1 MSNPVVTALIPNYKT
16 LKVTKLCLRLL
27 RKYTDPEKIRL
38 IVIDNDSQDESLEY
52 LKSLKYIT
60 LIERKK
66 QMDDTP
72 SLSHTRALDLALEQ
86 VTTPYV
92 LAMHTDT
99 FVKHSD
105 WLDVLLAVIEKE
117 SIIAGVGSWKLENK
131 PFIKRLAKAVEYRWE
146 SAYYHLIG
154 KTDHALEGKGK
165 NYLYLRSH
173 LALYRMDLIR
183 KNNLSFSDGKETAG
197 KIMHK
202 KLLDNGYKM
211 IFLES
216 AFLSKYVIHLNH
228 ATMVLHPELGA
239 RKSTIRKGLKR
250 INKALKDLN
259 AEQILMDDSLD
270 Y

>member
-1 MSNPVVTALIPNYKT
+1 MPNPIVTALIPNYKT

-27 RKYTDPEKIRL
+27 RKYTDPEKIRI
-38 IVIDNDSQDESLEY
+38 IVIDNESLDESLTY

-66 QMDDTP
+66 QQDDTP
-72 SLSHTRALDLALEQ
+72 SSSHARALDLALEQ
-86 VTTPYV
+86 VTSPYV
-92 LAMHTDT
+92 LSMHTDT
-99 FVKHSD
+99 FVKHSA
-105 WLDVLLAVIEKE
+105 WLDVLLTKMEKE

-131 PFIKRLAKAVEYRWE
+131 PFIKRLAKAIEYQWQ
-146 SAYYHLIG
+146 SAYYRLIG
-154 KTDHALEGKGK
+154 KTDHTLEGKGQ

-173 LALYRMDLIR
+173 LALYRMDLIK
-183 KNNLSFSDGKETAG
+183 KNNLSFSDGQATAG

-202 KLLDNGYKM
+202 KLENNGYKM
-211 IFLES
+211 VFLES

-239 RKSTIRKGLKR
+239 RKRTIRKGLKR

-270 Y
+270 

>member
-1 MSNPVVTALIPNYKT
+1 MPNPVVTALIPNYKT

-27 RKYTDPEKIRL
+27 RKYTDPKKIDI
-38 IVIDNDSQDESLEY
+38 IVIDNDSRDNSLEY

-66 QMDDTP
+66 QQDDTP
-72 SLSHTRALDLALEQ
+72 SLSHARALDLALEQ
-86 VTTPYV
+86 VATPYA
-92 LAMHTDT
+92 LSMHTDT
-99 FVKHSD
+99 FVKHSG
-105 WLDVLLAVIEKE
+105 WLDVLLTEME
-117 SIIAGVGSWKLENK
+117 REPIIAGVGSWKLENK
-131 PFIKRLAKAVEYRWE
+131 PFIKRLAKAIEYQWE

-154 KTDHALEGKGK
+154 KTDHALAGKGK

-202 KLLDNGYKM
+202 KLENNDYKM
-211 IFLES
+211 VFLES

-259 AEQILMDDSLD
+259 AEQILGDDSLD
-270 Y
+270 N

>member
-1 MSNPVVTALIPNYKT
+1 MPNPIVTALIPNYKT

-27 RKYTDPEKIRL
+27 RKYTDPEKIRI
-38 IVIDNDSQDESLEY
+38 IVIDNDSQDNSLEY

-66 QMDDTP
+66 QQDDTP
-72 SLSHTRALDLALEQ
+72 SLSHARALDLALAQ

-92 LAMHTDT
+92 LSMHTDT
-99 FVKHSD
+99 FVKNAK
-105 WLDVLLAVIEKE
+105 WLDILMAEIEKKTD
-117 SIIAGVGSWKLENK
+117 IAGVGSWKLENK
-131 PFIKRLAKAVEYRWE
+131 PFIKRLAKAVEYQWE
-146 SAYYHLIG
+146 SFYYRLIG

-216 AFLSKYVIHLNH
+216 AFLSKHVIHLNH
-228 ATMVLHPELGA
+228 ATMVLHPKLGA
-239 RKSTIRKGLKR
+239 RKNTIRKGLER
-250 INKALKDLN
+250 INKALKEIK
-259 AEQILMDDSLD
+259 AEEILGDDSLD
-270 Y
+270 N